1 MRELCRRDD
10 EDNRC
15 LADRNR
21 VLNVYS
27 VEEVRQRDLSAFDI
41 EYVRRFLREHILE
54 IMLSL

>member
-1 MRELCRRDD
+1 MRIIDVSPIGIG
-10 EDNRC
+10 
-15 LADRNR
+15 

-54 IMLSL
+54 NRNNEPRIYK